1 MQRPFDQP
9 IHTEGGA
16 VVGGDVHAGRDVV
29 LGDQINITGDGNV
42 VGDHSS
48 ATVIKQVTE
57 GITVE
62 GFLQLMEHIRQ
73 QLPAA
78 RLDGD
83 IEDIVDADVRV
94 IEQQASKEK
103 PSKPIILS
111 KLKGVTELLTEMGK
125 VVAAA
130 TALAALAEKAITWA

>member
-1 MQRPFDQP
+1 VR
-9 IHTEGGA
+9 
-16 VVGGDVHAGRDVV
+16 AGRDVV
-29 LGDQINITGDGNV
+29 LRDQFNITGDGNV

-62 GFLQLMEHIRQ
+62 GFLQLMEHLRL

-78 RLDGD
+78 GLDD
-83 IEDIVDADVRV
+83 DTEDIVDADVRI
-94 IEQQASKEK
+94 IEEQASKEK
-103 PSKPIILS
+103 PSKAIILS
-111 KLKGVTELLTEMGK
+111 KLKGVTELLTETGK

-130 TALAALAEKAITWA
+130 GALVPLAEKAITWAQQLFQ